1 MNFLIFDTEQT
12 YNYGYIVLDND
23 MKIILEEDLVITNNF
38 ENRKLIGE
46 NTYKRKKPIYEK
58 ETDCRFI
65 SSADGAKRIQEVLTK
80 YKIDYIIAHNSNEDK
95 RQLELLSQQ
104 TGIKFSDIPFYD
116 SVRLVK
122 FFFPNNVQTNLKD
135 TISDITGLNIK
146 QTHTA
151 LADCRLL
158 EGLISP
164 LGTSLPILIKYQ
176 DLFTV
181 QQDDINQM
189 FFSHL
194 RDFFPFPKNIK
205 EIQSIGGFNN
215 SRGDKTKL
223 NNFLRKM
230 AELKFFELSDCIEYS
245 EKTGKPLKTPGTIV
259 STGEHFDNLL
269 KINYLYCNINNLQ
282 EHIEAY
288 CINKMMEAEED
299 TDIVRQVEIY
309 KNNLDKIYQVKA
321 QNLEKERE
329 ELQSTVATLIIKK
342 INPIIK
348 FPFFNK
354 ELKYIKTLVANN
366 DIQKLYEYFIKN

>member
-12 YNYGYIVLDND
+12 YNYGYIVLND
-23 MKIILEEDLVITNNF
+23 SMKIILEEDLVITNNF

-58 ETDCRFI
+58 EANCKFV
-65 SSADGAKRIQEVLTK
+65 SSASGAKRMQEVLSK

-104 TGIKFSDIPFYD
+104 TGIKFPDVPFYD
-116 SVRLVK
+116 SVKTVK

-164 LGTSLPILIKYQ
+164 ISASLPILIKYQ
-176 DLFTV
+176 DLFIT
-181 QQDDINQM
+181 QEDNINQI

-194 RDFFPFPKNIK
+194 KDFFPLPKNIK
-205 EIQSIGGFNN
+205 EIQNIGGFNS

-223 NNFLRKM
+223 NNFLKKM
-230 AELKFFELSDCIEYS
+230 AELKFFELSDCVEYS
-245 EKTGKPLKTPGTIV
+245 EKTGKPLKTPGIMVT
-259 STGEHFDNLL
+259 TGEHFDNLL
-269 KINYLYCNINNLQ
+269 KISYLYCNINNFQ
-282 EHIEAY
+282 KQIEAY

-299 TDIVRQVEIY
+299 TDVVQQVEIY
-309 KNNLDKIYQVKA
+309 KNNLDKIYQVKV
-321 QNLEKERE
+321 QNLEKEWE
-329 ELQSTVATLIIKK
+329 ELQGTVATLIIKK

-348 FPFFNK
+348 FPLFNK
-354 ELKYIKTLVANN
+354 ELKYIKTLIANN
-366 DIQKLYEYFIKN
+366 DMQRLYEYFIKD

>member
-1 MNFLIFDTEQT
+1 
-12 YNYGYIVLDND
+12 
-23 MKIILEEDLVITNNF
+23 
-38 ENRKLIGE
+38 
-46 NTYKRKKPIYEK
+46 
-58 ETDCRFI
+58 
-65 SSADGAKRIQEVLTK
+65 
-80 YKIDYIIAHNSNEDK
+80 
-95 RQLELLSQQ
+95 
-104 TGIKFSDIPFYD
+104 
-116 SVRLVK
+116 
-122 FFFPNNVQTNLKD
+122 
-135 TISDITGLNIK
+135 
-146 QTHTA
+146 
-151 LADCRLL
+151 
-158 EGLISP
+158 
-164 LGTSLPILIKYQ
+164 
-176 DLFTV
+176 
-181 QQDDINQM
+181 M

-282 EHIEAY
+282 EHIEVY

-321 QNLEKERE
+321 QNLEKERKK
-329 ELQSTVATLIIKK
+329 LQSTVATLIIKK

-366 DIQKLYEYFIKN
+366 DIQKLYEYFIKD